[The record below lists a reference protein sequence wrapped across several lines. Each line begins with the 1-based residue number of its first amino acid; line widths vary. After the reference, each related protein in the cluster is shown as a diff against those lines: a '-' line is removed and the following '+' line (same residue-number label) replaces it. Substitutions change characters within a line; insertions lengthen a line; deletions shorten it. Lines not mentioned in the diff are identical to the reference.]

1 MTSKILYV
9 ISKFRIWGFLAL
21 LTAVFFVFQGNL
33 PSGHVFDDD
42 NPYID
47 QPTREAYS
55 HFTTPGQ
62 QSLPMTVTDAQ
73 GFDNFNISLDYCEQ
87 HASSNPQ
94 NPLWLFFGV
103 NGSGSPQNA
112 WHSENGGLNWTLTQ
126 PSYPGGTCCD
136 PWSAYL
142 SNGKLIYASG
152 VSGQYIYTSTN
163 NGATWTSPV
172 LSVSGVDR
180 NTVAA
185 ELTGTGPY
193 AHYLYASI
201 TGSGGAPFARS
212 TNQGASWTTTYTGTP
227 HNLPGVMIAS
237 GPNGSTNG
245 GCVMFVTSS
254 GQSYAAT
261 YTFHRSLD
269 GGASFSVV
277 SSLTVAGYSGYYNSA
292 GRLTVNN
299 ARHRTY
305 PFIVM
310 DNSNGPYRGRLYL
323 VYSSNV
329 PAGNGNK
336 PDIMLQY
343 STNQGATWSSQIVV
357 NDNANPTQSDQ
368 WFPSIWCEPTTG
380 KLYIKWYD
388 DRENPSAFT
397 TGVWGTYSTT
407 GGTTFAPNQRISNA
421 SWLYPCPA
429 CGANQN
435 CYRGDYDGITA
446 NPITGFAVW
455 YDPRSCTYQTMGS
468 YFPDYAMTV
477 IPSTHSITNQNDSDF
492 SFISVPAVKL
502 YTNSVKFSATVTPTP
517 SAGTLAFTFLN
528 KTGNTLRDSL
538 TSYPDSLRIRI
549 KATGGVTS
557 GAYTVN
563 ILGKGPNGTPVH
575 LRTIALTVTPVG
587 LSSNENEVPKDFFLY
602 QNFPNPFNPTT
613 NIRFDIAKAGLVTLS
628 VYDITGKKVA
638 DLVNENL
645 NAGKH
650 TVDFNASNISSGV
663 YFYKIETPD
672 FTSIKKMMLIK

>member
-1 MTSKILYV
+1 MTSKILSV

-42 NPYID
+42 NPLID
-47 QPTREAYS
+47 QPTREVYS
-55 HFTTPGQ
+55 HFTAPGQ
-62 QSLPMTVTDAQ
+62 QSQPMTVTDAI

-112 WHSENGGLNWTLTQ
+112 WHSENGGLNWTLNN

-142 SNGKLIYASG
+142 SNGKLIYGSG
-152 VSGQYIYTSTN
+152 VSGQYVYTSTN

-172 LSVSGVDR
+172 LSVTGNDR
-180 NTVAA
+180 NTIGA
-185 ELTGTGPY
+185 ELTGTGPF
-193 AHYLYASI
+193 AHYLYAAI
-201 TGSGGAPFARS
+201 TPGNFARS
-212 TNQGASWTTTYTGTP
+212 TDQGVSWTTTYSSSNTI
-227 HNLPGVMIAS
+227 PGVMIAV
-237 GPNGSTNG
+237 GPNSSTNG
-245 GCVMFVTSS
+245 GCVIYVTNT
-254 GQSYAAT
+254 GTSYGVT
-261 YTFHRSLD
+261 YTFHKSTN
-269 GGASFSVV
+269 GGASGSFSVM
-277 SSLTVAGYSGYYNSA
+277 SSLTVAGYVGTYNSA
-292 GRLTVNN
+292 GRLVINN
-299 ARHRTY
+299 ARTRPY
-305 PFIVM
+305 PMIAM
-310 DNSNGPYRGRLYL
+310 DNSNGTYRGRLYL
-323 VYSSNV
+323 VYASND

-336 PDIMLQY
+336 PDIKLQY
-343 STNQGATWSSQIVV
+343 STDQAATWSSPIRV
-357 NDNANPTQSDQ
+357 NDDANPQNADQ
-368 WFPSIWCEPTTG
+368 WFPAIWCEPTTG

-388 DRENPSAFT
+388 DRENPSAYT

-407 GGTTFAPNQRISNA
+407 GGTTFATNQRISNA

-435 CYRGDYDGITA
+435 CYRGDYDGMTA

-455 YDPRSCTYQTMGS
+455 WDPRSCNYQTMGS
-468 YFPDYAMTV
+468 YFPDFAMTV
-477 IPSTHSITNQNDSDF
+477 LPSTHSITNQNDSDF
-492 SFISVPAVKL
+492 SYCRVPAVKL
-502 YTNSVKFSATVTPTP
+502 YSNSVKFSATVTPTP
-517 SAGTLAFTFLN
+517 AAGTLTFTFLN
-528 KTGNTLRDSL
+528 KANNNLLDSL
-538 TSYPDSLRIRI
+538 TSYPDSLRLRI

-557 GAYTVN
+557 GVYTVN
-563 ILGKGPNGTPVH
+563 VIGKGPNGTPVH
-575 LRTIALTVTPVG
+575 LRTISLTVTPVG
-587 LSSNENEVPKDFFLY
+587 LTSNENEVPKDFFLY

-628 VYDITGKKVA
+628 VYDVTGKKVA

-645 NAGKH
+645 NTGKH
-650 TVDFNASNISSGV
+650 TVDFNASNIASGV

>member
-1 MTSKILYV
+1 MTSKIHSALGKV
-9 ISKFRIWGFLAL
+9 RIWGLLGL

-42 NPYID
+42 NPMID
-47 QPTREAYS
+47 QPTREVYE
-55 HFTTPGQ
+55 HFVPPSQ
-62 QSLPMTVTDAQ
+62 QNLPMVVTDAQ

-87 HASSNPQ
+87 HISSNPL

-103 NGSGSPQNA
+103 NGSPQNA
-112 WHSENGGLNWTLTQ
+112 WHSENGGLNWALNQ
-126 PSYPGGTCCD
+126 PSYPSGTCCD

-163 NGATWTSPV
+163 NGATWSSPV
-172 LSVSGVDR
+172 LSVSGNDR

-212 TNQGASWTTTYTGTP
+212 TNQSVSWTTTYTGTP
-227 HNLPGVMIAS
+227 HNLPGVMIAV

-269 GGASFSVV
+269 GGASFSVM

-305 PFIVM
+305 PMIAM

-343 STNQGATWSSQIVV
+343 STNQGATWSSQILV
-357 NDNANPTQSDQ
+357 NDNANPTASDQ
-368 WFPSIWCEPTTG
+368 WFPAIWCEPTTG

-388 DRENPSAFT
+388 DRDNPASFT
-397 TGVWGTYSTT
+397 TGVWATYSTT
-407 GGTTFAPNQRISNA
+407 GGTTFATSQRISNA
-421 SWLYPCPA
+421 TWTYPCPA

-446 NPITGFAVW
+446 NSQVGFAVW
-455 YDPRSCTYQTMGS
+455 YDPRSCNYDTYGG
-468 YFPDYAMTV
+468 YFPDFAMKVNPT
-477 IPSTHSITNQNDSDF
+477 THTMTNQNDSDF

-502 YTNSVKFSATVTPTP
+502 YTNSVKFTATVTPTP
-517 SAGTLAFTFLN
+517 GTGTLALTFLN

-538 TSYPDSLRIRI
+538 TTFPDSLRIRI

-557 GAYTVN
+557 GVYTVN

-575 LRTIALTVTPVG
+575 QRSISLTVTPVG
-587 LSSNENEVPKDFFLY
+587 LSSNETEVPKDFYLY

-613 NIRFDIAKAGLVTLS
+613 DIRFDIAKAGLVKLS

-650 TVDFNASNISSGV
+650 TVDFNASNLASGV
-663 YFYKIETPD
+663 YFYRIETPD
-672 FTSIKKMMLIK
+672 FTSIRKMMLIK